1 MTSVVSGNPRPTV
14 SLSRFRRGLTDGGGE
29 DLDDPNDAVGSGTL
43 FERIRARSG
52 NAGEWDM
59 VFSSSGLAG
68 RRPAGFGGAP
78 TVRERH
84 ARLHQESSSAAAV
97 VPDIPAHAALDR

>member
-1 MTSVVSGNPRPTV
+1 MISVVSGNPRPTV
-14 SLSRFRRGLTDGGGE
+14 SLSRSAAVSPTVVARTLMIQ
-29 DLDDPNDAVGSGTL
+29 NDAVGSGTL

-59 VFSSSGLAG
+59 VFSSSGLAVPQG
-68 RRPAGFGGAP
+68 CGLRRCPDG
-78 TVRERH
+78 RERH